1 MANGANRAAAYRF
14 TEIQS
19 HLRED
24 YVPPTPPE
32 VAGMSETQYAIE
44 QDGKSLP
51 CLSECMPDPENTTV
65 IPPD

>member
-1 MANGANRAAAYRF
+1 MANGANRVAAYRF

-19 HLRED
+19 HLRGS
-24 YVPPTPPE
+24 PE
-32 VAGMSETQYAIE
+32 NIATMSETQYAVE

-51 CLSECMPDPENTTV
+51 CLSECIPDPENTTV